1 MGPLAI
7 SCLAMRSYHQACLA
21 ARPFGPPL
29 SALWLTIQM
38 AFNFVISVVPFC
50 IADARAVHGWQPS
63 WGHHRPLGRG
73 MASCMGPKR
82 GFGPWASSRRGVIRP
97 SGLRAASGANPHARS
112 QNGGHG
118 GALRVP
124 LPLRGWL
131 LLRLRSAQMPRV
143 GCRALYAS
151 LAADA
156 PAASMLAAGS
166 T

>member
-1 MGPLAI
+1 MGI
-7 SCLAMRSYHQACLA
+7 
-21 ARPFGPPL
+21 
-29 SALWLTIQM
+29 IEK
-38 AFNFVISVVPFC
+38 
-50 IADARAVHGWQPS
+50 
-63 WGHHRPLGRG
+63 GRD
-73 MASCMGPKR
+73 SSKR
-82 GFGPWASSRRGVIRP
+82 
-97 SGLRAASGANPHARS
+97 ASGGIGGKPPRQE

-156 PAASMLAAGS
+156 PAASMLVAGS